1 MAEQSLP
8 RQDKL
13 SLVEQ
18 LQNMHLGAPPAIS
31 NGATNIPTQE
41 PGLLRCSNL
50 VVGPDQRQV
59 FYTVTGDNGQSQQYA
74 MMDFRDPNLIH
85 QFTQIRQIPEVRG
98 NRAIHIPQPRS
109 GPGAGGDNELG
120 DR

>member
-13 SLVEQ
+13 SLEEQ

-41 PGLLRCSNL
+41 PGLLRFVDSECYSIL
-50 VVGPDQRQV
+50 CVKV
-59 FYTVTGDNGQSQQYA
+59 FHNKRYLTCDLE
-74 MMDFRDPNLIH
+74 FPNYYVILSSH
-85 QFTQIRQIPEVRG
+85 LWPFGCLNFV
-98 NRAIHIPQPRS
+98 
-109 GPGAGGDNELG
+109 L
-120 DR
+120 

>member
-1 MAEQSLP
+1 MFFLNFILGSKATNRIMAEQSLP

-41 PGLLRCSNL
+41 PGLLRFVDS
-50 VVGPDQRQV
+50 
-59 FYTVTGDNGQSQQYA
+59 
-74 MMDFRDPNLIH
+74 
-85 QFTQIRQIPEVRG
+85 
-98 NRAIHIPQPRS
+98 
-109 GPGAGGDNELG
+109 
-120 DR
+120 